1 MRDCNKR
8 TMVNCAATAVLIYA
22 SLVNI
27 VVAQSITRAREPE
40 LVSSYQAWIG
50 RDDLY
55 NSSGS
60 RLTKPWQIIRQD
72 RANFHS
78 YGIRDDGDE
87 DDAFFVDQANRQ
99 ALETMLARG
108 SMSSSARRML
118 LRGNCWI
125 NVSIYGLNESGSFI
139 EVEVWE

>member
-1 MRDCNKR
+1 MG
-8 TMVNCAATAVLIYA
+8 
-22 SLVNI
+22 LVD
-27 VVAQSITRAREPE
+27 VVAAQSLTRAREPE

-60 RLTKPWQIIRQD
+60 RLTKPWQIVRQD
-72 RANFHS
+72 RANFHA

-87 DDAFFVDQANRQ
+87 GDDFFVDPANRQ
-99 ALETMLARG
+99 ALESMLARG

-125 NVSIYGLNESGSFI
+125 NVSIYGHHDRGDFI
-139 EVEVWE
+139 EVEVWD